1 MEIKPILPKRK
12 LFQLSNRQLE
22 NRMRAL
28 TADIQRVAQNY
39 EAPSS
44 PTYRRTGL
52 LARSWSRSTKWEKGD
67 LVGRI
72 VSSGSV
78 ATDERGHRYNV
89 YVRGPKTGMKGHRQ
103 AAHMRARGWR
113 SVTDIKEQ
121 FEPRAEADFKGAV
134 VQMLSGEM
142 L

>member
-1 MEIKPILPKRK
+1 
-12 LFQLSNRQLE
+12 
-22 NRMRAL
+22 MRAL

-67 LVGRI
+67 LVGRV
-72 VSSGSV
+72 VSG
-78 ATDERGHRYNV
+78 ARDWRGRPYSV
-89 YVRGPKTGMKGHRQ
+89 YVRGPRVGSGAGRRQ
-103 AAHMRARGWR
+103 AAHMRARGWL
-113 SVTDIKEQ
+113 SVDDIKEQ